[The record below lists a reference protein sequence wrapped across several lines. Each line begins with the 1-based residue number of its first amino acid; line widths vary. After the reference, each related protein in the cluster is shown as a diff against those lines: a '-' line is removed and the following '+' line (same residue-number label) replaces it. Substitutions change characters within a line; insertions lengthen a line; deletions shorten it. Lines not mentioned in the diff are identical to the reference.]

1 MAGRGL
7 SSLRTVIK
15 AIPMVCLLALEG
27 WPHIPAFLK
36 EFYPAVSKSLRFISL
51 PVLVVSISRREGRME
66 LSGFWFKFENES
78 GPSVTGRSEGHSPPE
93 TEANS
98 FLVSGAVTA
107 LRVPR

>member
-1 MAGRGL
+1 MSGGLVSTLKTHSTELRRPAKGRETR
-7 SSLRTVIK
+7 SITQ
-15 AIPMVCLLALEG
+15 LLALEG

-78 GPSVTGRSEGHSPPE
+78 GPSVTGRP
-93 TEANS
+93 T
-98 FLVSGAVTA
+98 
-107 LRVPR
+107 